1 MNLEDELREA
11 LRREDAPEGF
21 AERVIGQAGPAR
33 AQFRERGVKQRS
45 RWRLQWWTLPAAAAV
60 AATAVMSVAMEY
72 RRAQEQQAREEQAG
86 RQAIMAIQI
95 VAEELNMAQAEVL
108 NK

>member
-1 MNLEDELREA
+1 MNLEDELRGA
-11 LRREDAPEGF
+11 LRREEPSEGF

-33 AQFRERGVKQRS
+33 AQFRDRRVTARF
-45 RWRLQWWTLPAAAAV
+45 RWWRWPAVATV
-60 AATAVMSVAMEY
+60 AATVTMSIAVEH
-72 RRAQEQQAREEQAG
+72 RRAQEAEAG

-95 VAEELNMAQAEVL
+95 VAEELNMAQNEVL

>member
-1 MNLEDELREA
+1 MNLEDELRDA
-11 LRREDAPEGF
+11 LRREDPPEGF

-33 AQFRERGVKQRS
+33 VQFREHRPKQRL
-45 RWRLQWWTLPAAAAV
+45 WRFQWWTWPAVAAV
-60 AATAVMSVAMEY
+60 AATVVMSVAVEY
-72 RRAQEQQAREEQAG
+72 RRAQEERAG

-95 VAEELNMAQAEVL
+95 VAEELNMAQNEVL